1 MLPGLVFSTETYAA
15 SGRICSKAACAAPG
29 LNSSIAVYAVPWHV
43 CVSLLQYSSLYC
55 PRRCLSCSTVA
66 CASPGRQ
73 PSTAACAVSEGS
85 LQQLVVHLECLS
97 TSASAAPRCVC
108 LQELLFAP
116 EVSADCIEPVLHL
129 RVSVYKRSVLHL
141 EVSVF
146 KSMCCTCACLSTRAL
161 CCTCACVSTRVLCCT
176 WMCLPTRVLEEHS
189 LQTFLVFVSVFF
201 KQVCLFQLFRY
212 QFETP
217 KRTEK

>member
-1 MLPGLVFSTETYAA
+1 MLHLD
-15 SGRICSKAACAAPG
+15 
-29 LNSSIAVYAVPWHV
+29 V
-43 CVSLLQYSSLYC
+43 C
-55 PRRCLSCSTVA
+55 
-66 CASPGRQ
+66 
-73 PSTAACAVSEGS
+73 STAACAVPEDG

-97 TSASAAPRCVC
+97 TSASAAPRRVC

-129 RVSVYKRSVLHL
+129 RVSVYKSSVLHL

-176 WMCLPTRVLEEHS
+176 WTCLPTRVLEEHNCFDTCS
-189 LQTFLVFVSVFF
+189 KHRNKSKNKFF
-201 KQVCLFQLFRY
+201 GFTKQ
-212 QFETP
+212 
-217 KRTEK
+217 TEKQPKQNVFRFYSVQTENIFRLLRGHPC